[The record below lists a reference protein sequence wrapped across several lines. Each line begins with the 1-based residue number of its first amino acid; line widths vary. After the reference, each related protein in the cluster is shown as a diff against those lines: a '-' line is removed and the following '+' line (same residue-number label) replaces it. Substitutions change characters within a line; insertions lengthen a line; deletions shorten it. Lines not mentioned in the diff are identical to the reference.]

1 MKHLMIYLLLA
12 YSSVL
17 AYNDSL
23 VFSFYSL
30 KNMNAPIDY
39 RKNDFSAVFGDSLF
53 DKDGL
58 FVFYEYL
65 GVQRLYV
72 QNDEH
77 RESMTVYQLPETRML
92 PWLHPE
98 AYMEKRNQLLEQKIS
113 IEKCKTEISSE
124 ELLVADL
131 NALHIDEH
139 LYVKPKQSYNRNA
152 GHVVMGFSQRG
163 GKRHNFY
170 YVKYDDIWEKM
181 GEHFA
186 VYADVFKVM
195 DKLDKKIAFPECK

>member
-30 KNMNAPIDY
+30 KNMDAPIDY
-39 RKNDFSAVFGDSLF
+39 RKSDFSAVFGDSMF
-53 DKDGL
+53 DKGGL
-58 FVFYEYL
+58 YIFYEHL

-72 QNDEH
+72 KNDER
-77 RESMTVYQLPETRML
+77 REWITVYQLPETRML

-124 ELLVADL
+124 DPLVADL
-131 NALHIDEH
+131 DALHIDEH
-139 LYVKPKQSYNRNA
+139 LYVKPGQFYGRNV
-152 GHVVMGFSQRG
+152 GLRVMGYSQSG
-163 GKRHNFY
+163 GKHRNFY
-170 YVKYDDIWEKM
+170 YVKYDDFWEKK
-181 GEHFA
+181 GERFA

-195 DKLDKKIAFPECK
+195 DKLNKKIAFPECK

>member
-39 RKNDFSAVFGDSLF
+39 RKNDFSAVFGDSMF
-53 DKDGL
+53 DKNGL
-58 FVFYEYL
+58 YIFYEYL

-113 IEKCKTEISSE
+113 IEKCKTEISTE
-124 ELLVADL
+124 DPLVADL
-131 NALHIDEH
+131 DALHIDEQ
-139 LYVKPKQSYNRNA
+139 LYVKPGQFYGRNV
-152 GHVVMGFSQRG
+152 GLRVMG
-163 GKRHNFY
+163 
-170 YVKYDDIWEKM
+170 
-181 GEHFA
+181 
-186 VYADVFKVM
+186 
-195 DKLDKKIAFPECK
+195 

>member
-30 KNMNAPIDY
+30 KNMDAPIDY
-39 RKNDFSAVFGDSLF
+39 RKRDFSAVFGDSMF
-53 DKDGL
+53 DKNGL
-58 FVFYEYL
+58 YIFYEKM
-65 GVQRLYV
+65 GVQRLFV
-72 QNDEH
+72 KNDEL
-77 RESMTVYQLPETRML
+77 REWITVYQLPETRML

-124 ELLVADL
+124 DPLVADL
-131 NALHIDEH
+131 DSLHIDEH
-139 LYVKPKQSYNRNA
+139 LYVKPRQFYGQNV
-152 GHVVMGFSQRG
+152 GHLVMGYSQSG
-163 GKRHNFY
+163 GKHRNFY
-170 YVKYDDIWEKM
+170 YVKYDDFWEKK
-181 GEHFA
+181 GERFS

-195 DKLDKKIAFPECK
+195 DKLNKKIAFPECK

>member
-1 MKHLMIYLLLA
+1 MKLLIIYLLLA
-12 YSSVL
+12 GSSVL

-30 KNMNAPIDY
+30 KNMDAPIDY
-39 RKNDFSAVFGDSLF
+39 RKSDFSAVFGDFMF

-58 FVFYEYL
+58 YIFYEHL

-72 QNDEH
+72 KNDER
-77 RESMTVYQLPETRML
+77 REWITVYQLPETRML

-98 AYMEKRNQLLEQKIS
+98 EFMEKRNQLLEQKIS

-124 ELLVADL
+124 DPLVADL
-131 NALHIDEH
+131 DALHIDEH
-139 LYVKPKQSYNRNA
+139 LYVKPRQFYGRNA
-152 GHVVMGFSQRG
+152 GLRVMGYSQSG
-163 GKRHNFY
+163 GKHRNFY
-170 YVKYDDIWEKM
+170 YVKYDDFWEKK
-181 GEHFA
+181 GERFA

-195 DKLDKKIAFPECK
+195 DKLNKKIAIPECK

>member
-1 MKHLMIYLLLA
+1 MKLLIIYLLLSG
-12 YSSVL
+12 SSVL

-30 KNMNAPIDY
+30 KNMNAPNEY
-39 RKNDFSAVFGDSLF
+39 RKKDFSALFGDSLF

-72 QNDEH
+72 QNDER

-98 AYMEKRNQLLEQKIS
+98 KFMEKRNQLLKQKIS

-124 ELLVADL
+124 DPLVADL
-131 NALHIDEH
+131 DSLHIDEH
-139 LYVKPKQSYNRNA
+139 LYVKPRQLYNRNA

-163 GKRHNFY
+163 GKRLNFY
-170 YVKYDDIWEKM
+170 YVKYDDVWEKM
-181 GEHFA
+181 GERFA

-195 DKLDKKIAFPECK
+195 DKLNKKIAFSECK

>member
-1 MKHLMIYLLLA
+1 MKIILVYLLLA
-12 YSSVL
+12 CSSVL

-30 KNMNAPIDY
+30 KNMNAPNEY
-39 RKNDFSAVFGDSLF
+39 RKKDFSVVFGDSLF

-72 QNDEH
+72 QNDER
-77 RESMTVYQLPETRML
+77 RESMTVYQLPETRIL

-98 AYMEKRNQLLEQKIS
+98 AYMEKRNQLLKQKNPV
-113 IEKCKTEISSE
+113 EKCKTEISSE
-124 ELLVADL
+124 EPLVADL
-131 NALHIDEH
+131 LALHIDKH

-170 YVKYDDIWEKM
+170 YVKYDDVWEKM
-181 GEHFA
+181 GERFA